1 MTSTFEHKYDIDD
14 TVYIRFKG
22 EILEMKVSGIIYR
35 KEKETVVTEGVD
47 YWLTGK
53 VSTVFSEDSIYAT
66 KEEIKI

>member
-14 TVYIRFKG
+14 TVYIHFKG
-22 EILEMKVSGIIYR
+22 ETLEMKVSGIIYR

-53 VSTVFSEDSIYAT
+53 ISTVFSEGSIYKT
-66 KEEIKI
+66 KE